1 MPAPLIRRRLLHW
14 PMCTPELAMGF
25 MGAGAA
31 AQTVSSYYGAKSQQQ
46 MLNLQADMQEQQAQS
61 TLQAGERAEQTSRL
75 STAGLKGAQ
84 RAAMAA
90 NGVDLGEGSAARVLT
105 STDVLGESDAET
117 IRANAIRQ
125 AFGYRVDATMKR
137 GAARAISPVM
147 AAGTTLLGSGA
158 QVASGWYQLDKQ
170 GAFAAKKQGATGQFA
185 PSADTA
191 AAERGVWAY

>member
-1 MPAPLIRRRLLHW
+1 
-14 PMCTPELAMGF
+14 MCTPELAMGF

-46 MLNLQADMQEQQAQS
+46 MLSLQADMQERQAQS
-61 TLQAGERAEQTSRL
+61 TLLAGERAEQTSRL

-105 STDVLGESDAET
+105 STDVMGESDAET

-125 AFGYRVDATMKR
+125 AFGYRIDATLRR
-137 GAARAISPVM
+137 GAAAAIKPGM
-147 AAGTTLLGSGA
+147 AAFTTLLGTGA
-158 QVASGWYQLDKQ
+158 QVASTWYQLDKA
-170 GAFAAKKQGATGQFA
+170 GAFDKNKGYTVYKDGVGVGQFTDTPTGQYDPRA
-185 PSADTA
+185 GV
-191 AAERGVWAY
+191 RGAWG